1 MSRKKIKRADK
12 KEKKFSSSK
21 IFKILFFTCVFVDKK
36 KSIRDINTIIKHE
49 LKKFSGICDA
59 RSRSYSWCDSCGEE
73 VFVFFRVFFEKRR
86 RSRRGSASGRRR

>member
-1 MSRKKIKRADK
+1 MKIIKEQTKKKRKNFLPQK
-12 KEKKFSSSK
+12 SSK
-21 IFKILFFTCVFVDKK
+21 FFLLVFLWIKK
-36 KSIRDINTIIKHE
+36 NPSEISKTIIKHE

>member
-1 MSRKKIKRADK
+1 MKIIKEQTKKKRKNFLPQK
-12 KEKKFSSSK
+12 SSK
-21 IFKILFFTCVFVDKK
+21 FFLLVFLWIKK
-36 KSIRDINTIIKHE
+36 NPSEISKTIIKHE
-49 LKKFSGICDA
+49 LKKFSGICDV

>member
-1 MSRKKIKRADK
+1 MFLWIKKNQS
-12 KEKKFSSSK
+12 EKISK
-21 IFKILFFTCVFVDKK
+21 
-36 KSIRDINTIIKHE
+36 TIIKHE
-49 LKKFSGICDA
+49 LKKFSGICDV

>member
-1 MSRKKIKRADK
+1 MFLWIKKNQSEI
-12 KEKKFSSSK
+12 SK
-21 IFKILFFTCVFVDKK
+21 
-36 KSIRDINTIIKHE
+36 TIIKHE

>member
-1 MSRKKIKRADK
+1 M
-12 KEKKFSSSK
+12 
-21 IFKILFFTCVFVDKK
+21 DKK

-59 RSRSYSWCDSCGEE
+59 RSRSYSWCDSCGA

>member
-1 MSRKKIKRADK
+1 M
-12 KEKKFSSSK
+12 F
-21 IFKILFFTCVFVDKK
+21 FVDKK

-49 LKKFSGICDA
+49 LKKFSGICDV
-59 RSRSYSWCDSCGEE
+59 RSRAYSWCDSCGEE

>member
-1 MSRKKIKRADK
+1 MYYKKIKEQTK
-12 KEKKFSSSK
+12 KRKNFPQKSSK
-21 IFKILFFTCVFVDKK
+21 FFLLVFFVDKK
-36 KSIRDINTIIKHE
+36 KSIRDITTIIKPE

-59 RSRSYSWCDSCGEE
+59 RSRSYSWCDSCFCA

>member
-1 MSRKKIKRADK
+1 M
-12 KEKKFSSSK
+12 F
-21 IFKILFFTCVFVDKK
+21 FVDKK
-36 KSIRDINTIIKHE
+36 KSIRDITTIIKHE

-59 RSRSYSWCDSCGEE
+59 CSRSYSWCDFCGAR

>member
-1 MSRKKIKRADK
+1 M
-12 KEKKFSSSK
+12 F
-21 IFKILFFTCVFVDKK
+21 FVDKK

-73 VFVFFRVFFEKRR
+73 VFVFFTVFFEKRR